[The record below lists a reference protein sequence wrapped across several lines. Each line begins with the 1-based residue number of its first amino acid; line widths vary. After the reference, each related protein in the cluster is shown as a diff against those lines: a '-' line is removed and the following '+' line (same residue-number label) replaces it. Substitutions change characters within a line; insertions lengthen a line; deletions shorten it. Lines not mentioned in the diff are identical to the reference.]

1 MINHEGASYGSH
13 VYEPWVDGM
22 GWFMVAL
29 ALVWIPAIALLEY
42 CRAHGFLEVSRVTI
56 LNLLTEKKE
65 SPDVSLAQWKFSLK
79 GFIMETTNFC

>member
-42 CRAHGFLEVSRVTI
+42 CRAHGFLEVRNVIAI
-56 LNLLTEKKE
+56 LN
-65 SPDVSLAQWKFSLK
+65 
-79 GFIMETTNFC
+79 